1 MEFLFF
7 FYNSSTLHSVL
18 VNSEVT
24 YSIRNI
30 FILIFVI
37 NTVFMY
43 IMVFILSETGG
54 VWNFFLIGQNRSTN
68 QRSGMIL
75 EVQIQIFQ
83 ITVCF

>member
-1 MEFLFF
+1 MAYSLLLREILNICLILYSTLTWMVRVVMEFLFF

-30 FILIFVI
+30 FILIFVV

-54 VWNFFLIGQNRSTN
+54 VWNFF
-68 QRSGMIL
+68 
-75 EVQIQIFQ
+75 
-83 ITVCF
+83 